1 MKGILKAA
9 KPQVIGHAARYIS
22 AGVLDVESQLM
33 ACSSLVTIRRQFSC
47 SDRHS
52 DAGRLSL
59 PQIARLPRCSKIAGT
74 KYCDAT
80 SRPKNF
86 QCVQGSGSKAV
97 SSRQW
102 VRGSDGIVHHRPILI
117 PIVLGAYIHTHSPS
131 FTTSLYN
138 EEATTG

>member
-59 PQIARLPRCSKIAGT
+59 PQIARLPRCSKTAGA
-74 KYCDAT
+74 KYADT
-80 SRPKNF
+80 TLRQKPS
-86 QCVQGSGSKAV
+86 SGFKAV
-97 SSRQW
+97 M
-102 VRGSDGIVHHRPILI
+102 V
-117 PIVLGAYIHTHSPS
+117 
-131 FTTSLYN
+131 
-138 EEATTG
+138 